1 MRRWTIAVAATLIV
15 AGAVAQAHHSVAGQ
29 FDETREATIDGTIT
43 EFRFINPHP
52 FVTVTEVSSEQS
64 WRFDFD
70 NLSEFSAVGFT
81 ADDLELGDRIVVLGW
96 LARREANRLYVM
108 RLERPADGFGFE
120 QVANHPQ
127 LLEPR

>member
-1 MRRWTIAVAATLIV
+1 MAGVAVTLIV
-15 AGAVAQAHHSVAGQ
+15 AGAAPQGHHSVAGQ
-29 FDETREATIDGTIT
+29 FDETRESIIDGVIT

-52 FVTVTEVSSEQS
+52 FVVVLPVNGEQS

-70 NLSEFSAVGFT
+70 NLSEFAAIGFT
-81 ADDLELGDRIVVLGW
+81 AGDLQVGDRVVVLGW

-120 QVANHPQ
+120 QIANHPQ
-127 LLEPR
+127 LFEPR

>member
-1 MRRWTIAVAATLIV
+1 MIV

>member
-1 MRRWTIAVAATLIV
+1 MRRWTIAVAATLMV

-52 FVTVTEVSSEQS
+52 FVTVTEVGSEQS

-81 ADDLELGDRIVVLGW
+81 ADDLKLGDRIVVLGW

-108 RLERPADGFGFE
+108 RLERPAD
-120 QVANHPQ
+120 HPGSSAAC
-127 LLEPR
+127 